1 MAEVRTLNFDYNI
14 PDLLTDK
21 IEVSDPYQNYN
32 SRGNPTS
39 FGVDLD
45 FHEMHLS
52 KTLKSSEFYLL
63 RGKIEDTLRTWESK
77 YQRHLDKIHKENR
90 AEHVDELNQE
100 AKEAIESLNNILSH
114 TLSVDDTVDWDVIK
128 RKDAFRVKPVKLFN
142 DGNVPVFIKFN
153 SYGRPTEFQKILPP
167 AKPISEKIQF
177 EKVKNEYG
185 FFSRLFL
192 GRKIKKDF
200 DNSVIQSK
208 KREEQAIKQWEKQI
222 AKTGQANVYRERLF
236 NQALA
241 KFDNKKKKFE
251 EEKQRENNALESIKA
266 RYIEKDP
273 KAIEEYCDL
282 VLNSSQYPD
291 YFPHNWV
298 LEYREDSRIAVVEYD
313 LPAPDQ
319 LPTVEFYKYIKSRDE
334 VSEKALTQAALKKLY
349 DSVIYQICIR
359 TIHELFEADV
369 VNALDAV
376 GFNGLVTNTNLAT
389 GIEDTKFIMSIM
401 ANKDQFMVFDL
412 ARVDPKAT
420 FKHMKGVAAF
430 SLVNLT
436 PIPPI
441 LQLDKSD
448 KRFISGRNVVGNLD
462 DSVNLAAMHWEDFEH
477 LVRELFEKE
486 FTSNGGEVKVTQA
499 SADGGVDAIAFD
511 PDPIRG
517 GKIVIQA
524 KRYTNVVGV
533 AAVRD
538 LYGTVMNEGATK
550 GVLVTTSDYGK
561 DSYEFAKDKPLTL
574 LNGSNLLSLLE
585 KHGHKAR
592 INVTEAKKILN
603 AQK

>member
-1 MAEVRTLNFDYNI
+1 MAKVTKLSFDYSM
-14 PDLLTDK
+14 PELLNGK

-32 SRGNPTS
+32 SRGTPTS

-45 FHEMHLS
+45 FEKMHLS
-52 KTLKSSEFYLL
+52 KTLKSSEFYVL
-63 RGKIEDTLRTWESK
+63 RGKIEGTLRSWESK
-77 YQRHLDKIHKENR
+77 YRRHLDKQHKENR
-90 AEHVDELNQE
+90 ADQVDELNKEAQE
-100 AKEAIESLNNILSH
+100 AIVSLNNILVH
-114 TLSVDDTVDWDVIK
+114 TLNVDDTVDWNAIK
-128 RKDAFRVKPVKLFN
+128 RKDAFRIKPVNLFN
-142 DGNVPVFIKFN
+142 DSTKPDFIVLN
-153 SYGRPTEFQKILPP
+153 SFGRPTDFEKLSPP
-167 AKPISEKIQF
+167 IELAF

-185 FFSRLFL
+185 FFSKLFR
-192 GRKIKKDF
+192 GK
-200 DNSVIQSK
+200 
-208 KREEQAIKQWEKQI
+208 AIKEDFEARVKKWKKQKVETSRSN
-222 AKTGQANVYRERLF
+222 AERELLF
-236 NQALA
+236 NQAVSSFENE
-241 KFDNKKKKFE
+241 KKEFEVEKHRDNE
-251 EEKQRENNALESIKA
+251 ALENIKS
-266 RYIEKDP
+266 RYKEKDAR
-273 KAIEEYCDL
+273 AIEEYCDL
-282 VLNSSQYPD
+282 VLNNSQYPY
-291 YFPHNWV
+291 YFPQNWV

-319 LPTVEFYKYIKSRDE
+319 LPTIESYKYIKSRDE
-334 VSEKALTQAALKKLY
+334 VSEKSLTQAARKKLY

-369 VNALDAV
+369 INVLDAV
-376 GFNGLVTNTNLAT
+376 AFNGLVTNTNPAT
-389 GIEDTKFIMSIM
+389 GIEETKVIMSIM
-401 ANKDQFMVFDL
+401 ANKDQFVAFDL
-412 ARVDPKAT
+412 GQVDPKAT
-420 FKHMKGVAAF
+420 FKHMKGVAAV

-441 LQLDKSD
+441 IRLDKAD

-462 DSVNLAAMHWEDFEH
+462 DSVNLAAMHWDDFEH

-486 FTSNGGEVKVTQA
+486 FTSSGGEVKVTQA

-561 DSYEFAKDKPLTL
+561 DSYEFAKEKPLTL

-592 INVTEAKKILN
+592 INVAEAKKILN
-603 AQK
+603 A

>member
-1 MAEVRTLNFDYNI
+1 MAEVIRLSFDYNI

-21 IEVSDPYQNYN
+21 LEVSDPYQNYN

-39 FGVDLD
+39 FGVDLE
-45 FHEMHLS
+45 FNEMHLS
-52 KTLKSSEFYLL
+52 KTLKSSEFYVL

-90 AEHVDELNQE
+90 AEHVDELNQD
-100 AKEAIESLNNILSH
+100 AKESIESLNNILSH
-114 TLSVDDTVDWDVIK
+114 TLSVDDTVDWDAIK
-128 RKDAFRVKPVKLFN
+128 RKDAFRVKTGNLFN
-142 DGNVPVFIKFN
+142 GGNVPDFIKFN
-153 SYGRPTEFQKILPP
+153 SYGRPTEFES
-167 AKPISEKIQF
+167 ISQPLEPTY
-177 EKVKNEYG
+177 EKVKREYG
-185 FFSRLFL
+185 LFNKL
-192 GRKIKKDF
+192 FRGK
-200 DNSVIQSK
+200 
-208 KREEQAIKQWEKQI
+208 AIKEDFENRVKKWEKQKEQTNKDN
-222 AKTGQANVYRERLF
+222 AEQEVFF
-236 NQALA
+236 NQAVST
-241 KFDNKKKKFE
+241 FDNKNKEFE
-251 EEKQRENNALESIKA
+251 DEKQRDNEALENIKD
-266 RYIEKDP
+266 RYNQKDP
-273 KAIEEYCDL
+273 KAIEEYFDL
-282 VLNSSQYPD
+282 VLNSSLYPD
-291 YFPHNWV
+291 YFPQNWV

-319 LPTVEFYKYIKSRDE
+319 LPTVESYKYIKSRDE
-334 VSEKALTQAALKKLY
+334 VSGKALTQSVRKKLY

-376 GFNGLVTNTNLAT
+376 GFNGLVTNTNPAT
-389 GIEDTKFIMSIM
+389 GIEETKIIMSIM
-401 ANKDQFMVFDL
+401 ASKDQFVAFDL
-412 ARVDPKAT
+412 GQVDPRAT
-420 FKHMKGVAAF
+420 FKHMKGVAAV
-430 SLVNLT
+430 SLVDLT

-441 LQLDKSD
+441 IQIDKSD

-550 GVLVTTSDYGK
+550 GVLVTTSNYGK

-592 INVTEAKKILN
+592 INVAEAKKILN
-603 AQK
+603 A